1 MENCKA
7 SELMAKKSLMNA
19 LENLERK
26 ANNLRDL
33 ANFSDQVVNILNN
46 PRPQPEPEP
55 IDGCMDKKGCVDRPV
70 PDLIDLFNEVA
81 DKLETATNRIGYNT
95 ERIKSIIE

>member
-7 SELMAKKSLMNA
+7 SEPMAKKSLMNA

-26 ANNLRDL
+26 ANNLMDL
-33 ANFSDQVVNILNN
+33 AKFSDQVVDILNN
-46 PRPQPEPEP
+46 PRPQPEPTDE
-55 IDGCMDKKGCVDRPV
+55 CMDKKGCVDRPV

-81 DKLETATNRIGYNT
+81 DKLETATNRIGTNT

>member
-7 SELMAKKSLMNA
+7 SQPMAKKSLMNA

-26 ANNLRDL
+26 ANNLMDL

-46 PRPQPEPEP
+46 PRQQPEPTNE
-55 IDGCMDKKGCVDRPV
+55 CMDKKGCVDRPV

-81 DKLETATNRIGYNT
+81 DKLETATNRIGNNT

>member
-1 MENCKA
+1 MENCKT
-7 SELMAKKSLMNA
+7 SEPMAKKSLMNA

-33 ANFSDQVVNILNN
+33 ANFSDEVVNILNN
-46 PRPQPEPEP
+46 PRQQSEQTDE
-55 IDGCMDKKGCVDRPV
+55 GMVKQGCVDRPPV

-81 DKLETATNRIGYNT
+81 DKLETATNRIGNNT
-95 ERIKSIIE
+95 ERIRSIIE